1 MLSRSIATAAR
12 MVPATRALRPRS
24 HPLVMLPSMMQ
35 TVRTYADS
43 VIKVPQMAESI
54 SEGTLKQFSK
64 SIGDYVEQDEEI
76 ATIETDKIDV
86 AVNATESGTIK
97 EFLVAEEDTVTVGQ
111 DLVRI
116 ELGGAPSGDK
126 KEAPKEESKEQPQKS
141 ESESKSESKP
151 EPKQESAPEP
161 KKESSPAPSKP
172 EAPRQAEKK
181 DSKPQSAA
189 SSGPSMGNR
198 EERRVK
204 MNRMRLRIAER
215 LKQSQNTAASLTT
228 FNEVDMSN
236 IMEFRKLYKEDVLK
250 KTGVKLGFMSAFS
263 RACVLAMRDLPAV
276 NASIEGPNGGDTI
289 VYRDYVDISVAVAT
303 EKGLV
308 TPVVRNVESMD
319 MIGIE
324 QSIADM
330 GKKAR
335 DNKLTIEDMA
345 GGTFTISNGGVFGS
359 LMGTPIINLP
369 QSAVLGLH
377 AIKERPVAVNGKIE
391 IRPMMYLALTYDH
404 RLLDGREAVQFLVKV
419 KEYIEDPRRML
430 LLLCSCLFHHAQIR
444 AIENMS
450 VPVSVLFVIDI
461 QKDLAFDDKTEIPHA
476 ERIRDAGEQILEVAR
491 GIAADPKPIIVFVQ
505 HEESPESGP
514 LVKGSKPW
522 ELVFENDPNNP
533 RELLVSKNQ
542 RDTFKSNPDLAGL
555 LRSKGTQHIVA
566 FGIQSECCVL
576 ETCKGALEAGFRVT
590 LLQGAHSTYDTEN
603 KQAVQIEQD
612 VENELKALGASVT
625 PWQTAIGQWAN
636 TGVLG

>member
-1 MLSRSIATAAR
+1 MLSRSIATASR
-12 MVPATRALRPRS
+12 MVPARVLRPRA
-24 HPLVMLPSMMQ
+24 HPLVMLPAMMQ

-64 SIGDYVEQDEEI
+64 SIGDYVAQDEEI

-86 AVNATESGTIK
+86 AVNATEAGTIK

-116 ELGGAPSGDK
+116 ELGGEPSGDK
-126 KEAPKEESKEQPQKS
+126 KEAPKEEPKKS
-141 ESESKSESKP
+141 ESESKP

-161 KKESSPAPSKP
+161 KKEPDAAPASLRLLDSPRRRNQSPNP
-172 EAPRQAEKK
+172 L
-181 DSKPQSAA
+181 PQVVPQWATARSV
-189 SSGPSMGNR
+189 
-198 EERRVK
+198 VK

-430 LLLCSCLFHHAQIR
+430 L
-444 AIENMS
+444 
-450 VPVSVLFVIDI
+450 
-461 QKDLAFDDKTEIPHA
+461 
-476 ERIRDAGEQILEVAR
+476 
-491 GIAADPKPIIVFVQ
+491 
-505 HEESPESGP
+505 
-514 LVKGSKPW
+514 
-522 ELVFENDPNNP
+522 
-533 RELLVSKNQ
+533 
-542 RDTFKSNPDLAGL
+542 
-555 LRSKGTQHIVA
+555 
-566 FGIQSECCVL
+566 
-576 ETCKGALEAGFRVT
+576 
-590 LLQGAHSTYDTEN
+590 
-603 KQAVQIEQD
+603 
-612 VENELKALGASVT
+612 
-625 PWQTAIGQWAN
+625 
-636 TGVLG
+636 